1 MSRTRWENRGCDD
14 RVVFRTHWI
23 FLVPRLAAYTP
34 FFVLTTAF
42 VVLVKPHQWIL
53 WLLPLVPLFAI
64 ACAVIAWRQRVFV
77 FHGGR
82 LYVPAG
88 PLHLQQRVLNFP
100 FQNWT
105 LDQSFLGKLLDY
117 GDVEIGMGAN
127 PDRLECVGRFEAFVE
142 ALDVLRQQQAAQQ
155 SPPTQWQQQA
165 VVFMFPRPPGGGAAP
180 PAPRRPT
187 HMQMDLPEDKG
198 YMYQGTPLDVDVP
211 SYVGFLAFC
220 DEFVLRQHNWATWY
234 YITADPGRH
243 YYPYGIG
250 QHAARYYLEL
260 LVRTRI
266 IRGANNG
273 NNGWVSPRIR
283 TLEDIK
289 KRVPYFD
296 RLQPI
301 NG

>member
-1 MSRTRWENRGCDD
+1 MSRTRWEDRGRDN

-23 FLVPRLAAYTP
+23 FLVKRLAACAP
-34 FFVLTTAF
+34 FLALTIAF
-42 VVLVKPHQWIL
+42 VVLVRPHQWTL
-53 WLLPLVPLFAI
+53 WLLPFAPLLAI
-64 ACAVIAWRQRVFV
+64 VRIIIDWRQRVFV

-105 LDQSFLGKLLDY
+105 LVQSFLGKLLDY

-127 PDRLECVGRFEAFVE
+127 PDRLECIGRFEAFVE

-155 SPPTQWQQQA
+155 SPPIQWQQQA
-165 VVFMFPRPPGGGAAP
+165 VVFMSTMPPGNGAAP
-180 PAPRRPT
+180 PATRHPT
-187 HMQMDLPEDKG
+187 HVQTDLLEDGG
-198 YMYQGTPLDVDVP
+198 YVYQSALLDVDVP
-211 SYVGFLAFC
+211 SYAGFLAFC
-220 DEFVLRQHNWATWY
+220 DEFLFRQHNWATWY
-234 YITADPGRH
+234 YTAADPGRH

-250 QHAARYYLEL
+250 QHTAQFYLEL
-260 LVRTRI
+260 LERARI

-273 NNGWVSPRIR
+273 DNGWVSPRIH

-296 RLQPI
+296 RFQPVKR
-301 NG
+301 